1 MKRRSI
7 AGLVGTV
14 ALAATA
20 VTSAAQAAQATET
33 GAAEACSL
41 SAGSV
46 TAAGAHTATGV
57 TAGTPPTASKPY
69 TVPDAFQAGT
79 VRLSTTFRSE
89 PNVAGQDSYGWV
101 VQGDALYW
109 RYYNFNVGSDVH
121 TRIGSG
127 WTNFTALEVSQL
139 AHLEPGKPEHSIAYG
154 LRNDGTLFRWSVGK
168 TWRSTGSYAGF
179 SAVKS
184 MALISKT
191 ATYDTFL
198 MNTRGG
204 ALYTVRIP
212 ITSPMKPIVTPVRT
226 SGWQSF
232 ETMIAN
238 KCGNYGTL
246 LLGIDKDSKSGYLYA
261 VGHAN
266 GTSTVINNLGKVDGA
281 AFADAA
287 NFRWAPVDYYDP
299 LNGD

>member
-1 MKRRSI
+1 MVKRRSI
-7 AGLVGTV
+7 VGVVGAV

-20 VTSAAQAAQATET
+20 VTSVAQASET
-33 GAAEACSL
+33 KAAEACSL

-57 TAGTPPTASKPY
+57 TAGTPPTAGKPY
-69 TVPDAFQAGT
+69 TVPNVFQAGT

-89 PNVAGQDSYGWV
+89 PSVAGQDSYGLV
-101 VQGDALYW
+101 VQGDSLYW
-109 RYYNFNVGSDVH
+109 RFYNFNLGMDEH

-127 WTNFTALEVSQL
+127 WSKFTALEVAQL
-139 AHLEPGKPEHSIAYG
+139 AHLEQGKPEHSIAYG
-154 LRNDGTLFRWSVGK
+154 LRNDGTLFRWTTSGN

-184 MALISKT
+184 MALIAKT
-191 ATYDTFL
+191 PTYDTFL

-212 ITSPMKPIVTPVRT
+212 ITSPMKPIVKPVRT

-232 ETMIAN
+232 ETLVAN

-266 GTSTVINNLGKVDGA
+266 GTSTVINNLGKVDGT
-281 AFADAA
+281 FADAV
-287 NFRWAPVDYYDP
+287 NFRWGPVDYYDP